1 MYNQFIIIIT
11 ILISSLFFES
21 SINVQYPFQSQR
33 FNNNQNFVYN
43 HNNNN
48 VSNHNVEHHQ
58 SNHQIDDQS
67 NHIETIN
74 TMNHDS
80 SNPIY
85 LIHPIH
91 NVTVLMII
99 SNQNE
104 LPVHY
109 ETLKPTMELALDD
122 VRMKYPHLNFNLIT
136 RRDHHDCESN
146 LLGAIVAEHYF
157 KDKIDALIGPIC
169 TKGLEQVARLA
180 SYWRLP
186 LMTAGGVGLQF
197 SDKSIYKTLTRVS
210 FSLEKVALFFIKIL
224 QDHDWH
230 HISLIVDEKDSQSFM
245 IRTSIETALKDLS
258 DYEIFLDKQIISN
271 KIHQDETLYDKY
283 LLQAKKSARVFFFMT
298 DTDMTRT
305 LLIHAYDLDMIN
317 DYAFFGLQLLNDGDE
332 NFGWYKQGDK
342 NNRKAKIMW
351 DSFMTISVH
360 VPTSPEYSLFV
371 SKAFRKASDE
381 FDGITDKNI
390 NPLLAALYDSFCFY
404 AWAYN
409 KSISANNNITNDNKN
424 KGIINRYLWNNVYQ
438 NGLTGEIFLNENG
451 DRELDYT
458 LNDFDSETGMMRPVM
473 TFYGRKQLIKR
484 VDGIRIR
491 WPNDSI
497 APSDFPFCGFDDL
510 AEHCQHKG
518 PLAIILILCT
528 IFSSLTLI
536 SSIAA
541 YLIIKKIRSENDLH
555 SNWWQVHYEEITF
568 PNEQAGKKSSLS
580 IGTFD
585 GDGTKSDRT
594 SVMTRS
600 VTQVSATHSLTS
612 AFGRLGPV
620 LVGYCRGLRVAYK
633 PLDIKKLSI
642 NRKML
647 IELTN
652 MRDLMHENLVKFIG
666 LCIEENNIGVVTE
679 LMMKGSLRDILD
691 ADKMQIDWPFRY
703 SIISD
708 IIEGMIY
715 LHNSSFQYHGRLKST
730 NCLIDGRFM
739 VKIGDYGLRTLYKQI
754 GKEADFNPRSLFW
767 TAPEHLRSPDP
778 YNIGSQKGDIYS
790 FGIILQEVITRCE
803 PFETSTEDKN
813 SLEPTEIL
821 DRVKMGGEVPF
832 RPVVNCEDCPRNLI
846 KLMETCWS
854 ENPENRPEFVKIKPY
869 FKKISKGLTSTNFL
883 DNLLKRMEQYTENL
897 EKIVEEKTAIVIE
910 EKNRADELLYQILPQ
925 FVADELKSGRH
936 CVPESFESVTIFH
949 SDIVGFT
956 TISSQSNPMQVVN
969 LLNNLYTCFD
979 GTIGYFDAFKFETI
993 GDAYMVASGLPI
1005 RNGNNHA
1012 KEIAMMALKLSKV
1025 VETFRIPHLPKTKL
1039 KLRIGINSGPCD
1051 AGVVGSKMP
1060 KYIVFG
1066 ETVNIATKLEY
1077 HGEPMKIHISE
1088 TTKNLLDTFNCFG
1101 ITERGK
1107 IDIKDKGEFTTYWLD
1122 STTEPL

>member
-1 MYNQFIIIIT
+1 MIKT
-11 ILISSLFFES
+11 C
-21 SINVQYPFQSQR
+21 
-33 FNNNQNFVYN
+33 
-43 HNNNN
+43 
-48 VSNHNVEHHQ
+48 
-58 SNHQIDDQS
+58 
-67 NHIETIN
+67 IE
-74 TMNHDS
+74 
-80 SNPIY
+80 
-85 LIHPIH
+85 
-91 NVTVLMII
+91 
-99 SNQNE
+99 
-104 LPVHY
+104 
-109 ETLKPTMELALDD
+109 K
-122 VRMKYPHLNFNLIT
+122 
-136 RRDHHDCESN
+136 
-146 LLGAIVAEHYF
+146 
-157 KDKIDALIGPIC
+157 
-169 TKGLEQVARLA
+169 
-180 SYWRLP
+180 
-186 LMTAGGVGLQF
+186 
-197 SDKSIYKTLTRVS
+197 
-210 FSLEKVALFFIKIL
+210 
-224 QDHDWH
+224 
-230 HISLIVDEKDSQSFM
+230 
-245 IRTSIETALKDLS
+245 ALKDIV
-258 DYEIFLDKQIISN
+258 DYEIYLDIQILSD
-271 KIHQDETLYDKY
+271 KIHQDETLYDRY
-283 LLQAKKSARVFFFMT
+283 LLQAKKSARVLLTLLLSVFFLIT
-298 DTDMTRT
+298 GTEMTRT
-305 LLIHAYDLDMIN
+305 LLIHAHDLDMIN

-381 FDGITDKNI
+381 FEGISDSNI

-409 KSISANNNITNDNKN
+409 KSISTSNKNNNNNNNNNNNATNSNN
-424 KGIINRYLWNNVYQ
+424 QGINRYLWNNVFQ
-438 NGLTGEIFLNENG
+438 NGLTGEMYLNENG

-458 LNDFDSETGMMRPVM
+458 LNDFDPETGMMRPVL
-473 TFYGRKQLIKR
+473 TFYGRKQLVKR
-484 VDGIRIR
+484 IDGVRIR
-491 WPNDSI
+491 WPNDSL
-497 APSDFPFCGFDDL
+497 APPDFPFCGFDGN
-510 AEHCQHKG
+510 AEHCLHKG
-518 PLAIILILCT
+518 PLAIILIICSVLA
-528 IFSSLTLI
+528 SLTLI
-536 SSIAA
+536 SSATA

-555 SNWWQVHYEEITF
+555 SNWWQVHYEEIKF

-585 GDGTKSDRT
+585 GDGGKSDRT

-600 VTQVSATHSLTS
+600 VTQISATHSLTS
-612 AFGRLGPV
+612 AYGRLGPV
-620 LVGYCRGLRVAYK
+620 LVGHFRGLRIAYK

-642 NRKML
+642 SRKML
-647 IELTN
+647 IELTD
-652 MRDLMHENLVKFIG
+652 MRNLLHENLVKFVG
-666 LCIEENNIGVVTE
+666 LCVEENNIGVITE
-679 LMMKGSLRDILD
+679 LMMKGSLRDILE
-691 ADKMQIDWPFRY
+691 ADKIQIDWAFRY

-754 GKEADFNPRSLFW
+754 AKETEINPRSLFW
-767 TAPEHLRSPDP
+767 TAPEHLRSPEP
-778 YNIGSQKGDIYS
+778 YNCGSQKGDIYS

-803 PFETSTEDKN
+803 PFESSTEDKTCQ
-813 SLEPTEIL
+813 EPTEIL

-832 RPVVNCEDCPRNLI
+832 RPVVHCEDCPHNLI

-854 ENPENRPEFVKIKPY
+854 ENPDSRPDFVKIKPY

-897 EKIVEEKTAIVIE
+897 EKIVEEKAAIVIE
-910 EKNRADELLYQILPQ
+910 EKNRAEDLLHQILPQ
-925 FVADELKSGRH
+925 FVANELKSGRH

-979 GTIGYFDAFKFETI
+979 STIGYFDAFKFETI

-1005 RNGNNHA
+1005 RNGDNHA

-1039 KLRIGINSGPCD
+1039 RLRIGINSGPCD

-1066 ETVNIATKLEY
+1066 ETVVIATKMES

-1088 TTKNLLDTFNCFG
+1088 TTKKLLDSFNCFG
-1101 ITERGK
+1101 MSERGK
-1107 IDIKDKGEFTTYWLD
+1107 IDIK
-1122 STTEPL
+1122 